1 MFSRSQIFI
10 FFLLLVIILFRY
22 FSLKPTYKNGDR
34 VRITDQV
41 LSEPISYSNKQLIT
55 LSGLSFYLPLFPEI
69 NYGDRVVVEGVVE
82 DAKLKNPKLVSLD
95 TDRGVV
101 FNFRKKL
108 IDFYKQSLPEPYS
121 SLVAGMTI
129 GSKNMPSE
137 FWEKLK
143 NTGTAHV
150 VVASGTNVS
159 LVSGF
164 LMLILVKFIKRR
176 LVVPIVVVFIV
187 LYVLLSGFDPPIVR
201 AAIMGSITLFLLY
214 NGRPGETT
222 AILIYTAL
230 IMLVINPFWLS
241 DIGFILSFVAT
252 LSLVLFQK
260 KVNKKLSFVP
270 GFFREDLSTSLSAQI
285 GVSPII
291 FVVFGQF
298 NILSPIIN
306 ALILWTVTP
315 IMISGIVAG
324 VVGYFVPLVG
334 RLILL
339 ATYVFCFWFVKVV
352 EFFG

>member
-1 MFSRSQIFI
+1 M
-10 FFLLLVIILFRY
+10 IILFRY
-22 FSLKPTYKNGDR
+22 FSLKPNYKNGDR

-41 LSEPISYSNKQLIT
+41 LSEPINYSSKQLIT

-82 DAKLKNPKLVSLD
+82 EGKLKNPKLVNLD

-108 IDFYKQSLPEPYS
+108 IDFYKQNLPEPYS

-137 FWEKLK
+137 FWQKLK

-150 VVASGTNVS
+150 VVASGTNVG

-164 LMLILVKFIKRR
+164 LMLILVRFVKRR

-187 LYVLLSGFDPPIVR
+187 LYVFLSGFDPPIVR

-214 NGRPGETT
+214 NGRPGETA

-230 IMLVINPFWLS
+230 IMLVVNPFWLS
-241 DIGFILSFVAT
+241 DIGFILSFIAT
-252 LSLVLFQK
+252 TSLVIFQK
-260 KVNKKLSFVP
+260 KVNQKLLFVP
-270 GFFREDLSTSLSAQI
+270 EFFRENLSTSLSAQI
-285 GVSPII
+285 GVLPII

-298 NILSPIIN
+298 NILSPLIN
-306 ALILWTVTP
+306 TLVLWTVIP
-315 IMISGIVAG
+315 IMISGLMAG
-324 VVGYFVPLVG
+324 VVGYFVPLIG

-339 ATYVFCFWFVKVV
+339 VTYIFCFWFVKIV